1 MGSLIMKSLLK
12 TLICVAGAAVL
23 FASPAQSATVSISTD
38 DPVAALPVL
47 APTTTSGIVLTPVT
61 GSVPSLRR
69 SPWDTVSGLENSAY
83 TSISG
88 GAWASYVFGSV
99 MNSLTFM
106 WGSVD
111 LYNSIEFYN
120 NGNKLNE
127 TVVGQDAITAGAT
140 EGADFIIATVLT
152 NGLFDEIRFL
162 SDTNAFEIAN
172 IEVSAVPLPAALP
185 LYGAGMALM
194 GFLGWRKR
202 KAAASA

>member
-1 MGSLIMKSLLK
+1 MKSLLK
-12 TLICVAGAAVL
+12 TLICVASAALL
-23 FASPAQSATVSISTD
+23 FTASAQAATVSIATD
-38 DPVAALPVL
+38 DPVAALPVFP
-47 APTTTSGIVLTPVT
+47 ASATSGTVHQNVT
-61 GSVPSLRR
+61 GSVGGVRR
-69 SPWDTVSGLENSAY
+69 SPWDTVAGLENSAY

-88 GAWASYVFGSV
+88 NAWASYVFQSA

-111 LYNSIEFYN
+111 LYNSIAFYN
-120 NGNKLNE
+120 NGSLLNE
-127 TVVGQDAITAGAT
+127 TIVGQDALNAGAT
-140 EGADFIIATVLT
+140 QGSDFVIATILT
-152 NGLFDEIRFL
+152 NGLFNEIRFL

-202 KAAASA
+202 KAAAAQA